1 MSIFSG
7 NRAHQ
12 FYVTKSVSDSLATIG
27 ASTFKGIGAATSAP
41 EIVYQQLGYGG
52 PVRSDLIKV
61 STISNIRVTKG
72 SALKKPL
79 RNAVISLKSTYINN
93 TNVNTTTL
101 PVGTACIARVTFYQ
115 YGAISIEDQLTKIA
129 SATVASAMTLEEF
142 YIALRDNLTA
152 NFGNEQVPTLS
163 FSLYGAK
170 ASATLSDNAG
180 ITVTANSAGTAG
192 NSLQFEIDSITETWV
207 ENEIPGKVTVTVSE
221 GITTITVGLQSTHKT
236 IADLKAII
244 AAYPEV
250 AALITITG
258 TDATACVVE
267 APAVA
272 LTGGSTT
279 GVTIQE
285 IAQPFALGKKSSQP
299 LYFKIESTSSDIVHS
314 SGPVTIETLA
324 WADITELEAVNYI
337 SATYDIAE
345 REYFYHGERGD
356 IYRGMGWPNNMD
368 TQYLVDLTKSYNL
381 IDMDFYYTDGG
392 LHPQESK
399 KHITIACEES
409 SETSYTVTNALIAVL
424 ETTSGLTISDLS

>member
-79 RNAVISLKSTYINN
+79 RNAVISLKSTYVNN

-163 FSLYGAK
+163 FSLYGVK
-170 ASATLSDNAG
+170 ASHSQTNLYTIQAKEAG
-180 ITVTANSAGTAG
+180 SAGNA
-192 NSLQFEIDSITETWV
+192 I
-207 ENEIPGKVTVTVSE
+207 KYTVSVSGE
-221 GITTITVGLQSTHKT
+221 AGSAPVAVKTSDTWAITLASDAKT
-236 IADLKAII
+236 IAKLFEALAYNTEIEAVLHGNGATTSTVVAVST
-244 AAYPEV
+244 AA
-250 AALITITG
+250 T
-258 TDATACVVE
+258 
-267 APAVA
+267 
-272 LTGGSTT
+272 LTGATVT
-279 GVTIQE
+279 GVNVQE

-314 SGPVTIETLA
+314 SGPVTIETLT
-324 WADITELEAVNYI
+324 WADVTELEAVNYI

-409 SETSYTVTNALIAVL
+409 GETSYTVTNALIAVL
-424 ETTSGLTISDLS
+424 ETASGLTISDLS

>member
-79 RNAVISLKSTYINN
+79 RNAVISLKSTYVNN

-163 FSLYGAK
+163 FSLYGVK
-170 ASATLSDNAG
+170 ASHSQTNLYTIQAKEAG
-180 ITVTANSAGTAG
+180 SAGNA
-192 NSLQFEIDSITETWV
+192 I
-207 ENEIPGKVTVTVSE
+207 KYTVSVSGE
-221 GITTITVGLQSTHKT
+221 AGSAPVAVKTSDTWAITLASDAKT
-236 IADLKAII
+236 IAKLFEALAYNTEIEAVLHGNGATTSTVVAVST
-244 AAYPEV
+244 AA
-250 AALITITG
+250 T
-258 TDATACVVE
+258 
-267 APAVA
+267 
-272 LTGGSTT
+272 LTGATVT
-279 GVTIQE
+279 GVNVQE

-409 SETSYTVTNALIAVL
+409 GETSYTVTNALIAVL
-424 ETTSGLTISDLS
+424 ETASGLTISDLS

>member
-79 RNAVISLKSTYINN
+79 RNAVISLKSTYVNN

-163 FSLYGAK
+163 FSLYGVK
-170 ASATLSDNAG
+170 ASHSQTDLYTIQAKEAG
-180 ITVTANSAGTAG
+180 SAGNA
-192 NSLQFEIDSITETWV
+192 I
-207 ENEIPGKVTVTVSE
+207 KYTVSVSGE
-221 GITTITVGLQSTHKT
+221 AGSAPVAVKTSDTWAITLASDAKT
-236 IADLKAII
+236 IAKLFEALAYNTEIEAVLHGNGATTSTVVAVST
-244 AAYPEV
+244 AA
-250 AALITITG
+250 T
-258 TDATACVVE
+258 
-267 APAVA
+267 
-272 LTGGSTT
+272 LTGATVT
-279 GVTIQE
+279 GVNVQE

-314 SGPVTIETLA
+314 SGPVTIETLT
-324 WADITELEAVNYI
+324 WADVTELEAVNYI

-409 SETSYTVTNALIAVL
+409 GETSYTVTNALIAVL
-424 ETTSGLTISDLS
+424 ETASGLTISDLS

>member
-79 RNAVISLKSTYINN
+79 RNAVISLKSTYVNN

-163 FSLYGAK
+163 FSLYGVK
-170 ASATLSDNAG
+170 ASHSQTNLYTIQAKEVG
-180 ITVTANSAGTAG
+180 SAGNA
-192 NSLQFEIDSITETWV
+192 I
-207 ENEIPGKVTVTVSE
+207 KYTVSVSGE
-221 GITTITVGLQSTHKT
+221 AGSAPVAVKTSDTWAITLASDAKT
-236 IADLKAII
+236 IAKLFEALAYNTEIEAVLHGNGATTSTVVAVST
-244 AAYPEV
+244 AA
-250 AALITITG
+250 T
-258 TDATACVVE
+258 
-267 APAVA
+267 
-272 LTGGSTT
+272 LTGATVT
-279 GVTIQE
+279 GVNVQE

-314 SGPVTIETLA
+314 SGPVTIETLT
-324 WADITELEAVNYI
+324 WADVTELEAVNYI

-409 SETSYTVTNALIAVL
+409 GETSYTVTNALIAVL
-424 ETTSGLTISDLS
+424 ETASGLTISDLS

>member
-27 ASTFKGIGAATSAP
+27 ASTFKGIGAVTSAP

-79 RNAVISLKSTYINN
+79 RNAVISLKSTYVNS
-93 TNVNTTTL
+93 TNVNTTNL

-163 FSLYGAK
+163 FSLYGVK
-170 ASATLSDNAG
+170 ASHSQTNLYTIRAKEAG
-180 ITVTANSAGTAG
+180 SAGNA
-192 NSLQFEIDSITETWV
+192 I
-207 ENEIPGKVTVTVSE
+207 KYTVSVS
-221 GITTITVGLQSTHKT
+221 GGAGSAPVAVKTSDTWAITLASDAKT
-236 IADLKAII
+236 IAKLFEALADNTEIEAVLHGTGATTATVVAVSS
-244 AAYPEV
+244 AAT
-250 AALITITG
+250 LTG
-258 TDATACVVE
+258 ATA
-267 APAVA
+267 
-272 LTGGSTT
+272 T
-279 GVTIQE
+279 GVNVQE

-299 LYFKIESTSSDIVHS
+299 LYFKIESTSSDIIHS
-314 SGPVTIETLA
+314 SGPVTIETLT
-324 WADITELEAVNYI
+324 WADVTELEAVNYI

-399 KHITIACEES
+399 KHITIACEEAN
-409 SETSYTVTNALIAVL
+409 ETSYTVTNALIAVL
-424 ETTSGLTISDLS
+424 ETASGLTISDLS

>member
-79 RNAVISLKSTYINN
+79 RNAVISLKSTYVNN

-163 FSLYGAK
+163 FSLYGVRASHSQTNLYTIKAK
-170 ASATLSDNAG
+170 E
-180 ITVTANSAGTAG
+180 VGTAG
-192 NSLQFEIDSITETWV
+192 NAI
-207 ENEIPGKVTVTVSE
+207 KYTVSVSGE
-221 GITTITVGLQSTHKT
+221 AGSAPVAVKTSDTWAITLASDAKT
-236 IADLKAII
+236 IAKLFEALAYNTEIEAVLHGNGATTSTVVAVST
-244 AAYPEV
+244 AA
-250 AALITITG
+250 T
-258 TDATACVVE
+258 
-267 APAVA
+267 
-272 LTGGSTT
+272 LTGATVT
-279 GVTIQE
+279 GVNVQE

-299 LYFKIESTSSDIVHS
+299 LYFKIESTSSDIIHS
-314 SGPVTIETLA
+314 SGPVTIETLT
-324 WADITELEAVNYI
+324 WADVTELEAVNYI

-409 SETSYTVTNALIAVL
+409 GETSYTVTNALIAVL
-424 ETTSGLTISDLS
+424 ETASGLTISDLS

>member
-79 RNAVISLKSTYINN
+79 RNAVISLKSTYVNN

-163 FSLYGAK
+163 FSLYGVK
-170 ASATLSDNAG
+170 ASHSQTNLYTIQAKEAG
-180 ITVTANSAGTAG
+180 SAGNA
-192 NSLQFEIDSITETWV
+192 I
-207 ENEIPGKVTVTVSE
+207 KYTVSVS
-221 GITTITVGLQSTHKT
+221 GGAGSAPVAVKTSDTWAITLASDAKT
-236 IADLKAII
+236 IAKLFEALADNTEIEAVLHGNGATTSTVVAVST
-244 AAYPEV
+244 AAT
-250 AALITITG
+250 LTG
-258 TDATACVVE
+258 ATA
-267 APAVA
+267 
-272 LTGGSTT
+272 T
-279 GVTIQE
+279 GVNVQE

-299 LYFKIESTSSDIVHS
+299 LYFKIESTSSDIIHS
-314 SGPVTIETLA
+314 SGPVTIETLT
-324 WADITELEAVNYI
+324 WADVTELEAVNYI

-409 SETSYTVTNALIAVL
+409 GETSYTNTNALIAAL
-424 ETTSGLTISDLS
+424 NTASGLSIGTLS